1 MRFGVLS
8 SLRTSLD
15 DVTTGV
21 VFVGAGSTS
30 VVAWVR
36 DCDRVRG
43 FDPPI
48 VIDPS
53 VKFSTV
59 EI

>member
-1 MRFGVLS
+1 MRFGVSS
-8 SLRTSLD
+8 SLRTSLG
-15 DVTTGV
+15 DVTTEV
-21 VFVGAGSTS
+21 AFVGAGATS
-30 VVAWVR
+30 VLASVR

-53 VKFSTV
+53 VY
-59 EI
+59 